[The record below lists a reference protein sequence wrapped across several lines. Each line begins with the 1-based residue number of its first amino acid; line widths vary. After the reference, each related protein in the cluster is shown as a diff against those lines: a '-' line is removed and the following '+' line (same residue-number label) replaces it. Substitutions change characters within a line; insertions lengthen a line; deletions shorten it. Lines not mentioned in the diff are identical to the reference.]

1 MKVLAY
7 RSNKIFFT
15 APILV
20 PLCFIVFSYMLRR
33 MLSTPIHSDFF
44 WYVFATVGFT
54 MISQLAGF
62 VERLFM
68 PKVLIECDN
77 CGVYIYKYKRSEP
90 ILLRYEHIWD
100 CRAQTNEGA
109 EDIPLNMNY
118 NPNAADSYERAGIT
132 TTPLVGMLKFNTPYE
147 VIRVHGIKDVKAVE
161 RELASIRYDFKDKQD
176 DWIDYNIE
184 YSRRQKELEEL
195 EKHDINT

>member
-7 RSNKIFFT
+7 RSNQIFIT

-20 PLCFIVFSYMLRR
+20 PLCFIVLQPMVGSILSFRVHSDLFWCFFITVSSI
-33 MLSTPIHSDFF
+33 MLS
-44 WYVFATVGFT
+44 
-54 MISQLAGF
+54 QLIGF

-77 CGVYIYKYKRSEP
+77 CGIYIYKYKRSEP

-100 CRAQTNEGA
+100 CRAQVNNGA
-109 EDIPLNMNY
+109 EDIPLNMDY
-118 NPNAADSYERAGIT
+118 NPNEADSYERAGIT

-147 VIRVHGIKDVKAVE
+147 VVRVHGIKDVKAVE
-161 RELASIRYDFKDKQD
+161 RKLASIRYDFKEKQD
-176 DWIDYNIE
+176 EWIDFNIE
-184 YSRRQKELEEL
+184 YSKRQEELKELA
-195 EKHDINT
+195 KHDINT

>member
-7 RSNKIFFT
+7 RSNKIFIT

-20 PLCFIVFSYMLRR
+20 PVCCIIMYVLLKHYRFYYGWVFEIFTAVSSI
-33 MLSTPIHSDFF
+33 MLS
-44 WYVFATVGFT
+44 
-54 MISQLAGF
+54 QLGGF

-68 PKVLIECDN
+68 PKVLIEYDN
-77 CGVYIYKYKRSEP
+77 CGLYIYKYRKSEP

-100 CRAQTNEGA
+100 CRAQTNEGS
-109 EDIPLNMNY
+109 EDIPLNMDY
-118 NPNAADSYERAGIT
+118 NPNVADSYERAGIT

-195 EKHDINT
+195 AKHDINT